1 MSSAPAILPTATAA
15 APSAFG
21 QRTKLLLSSTPL
33 PLLIAIVI
41 IIIIAVVVFLIMK
54 YKKGALKSVDL
65 LGAPVVIANPLA
77 GEHQISPAGKLPAS
91 QNGTENTYSL
101 WLFIDSVSITN
112 NHKIVL
118 YRGNPQS
125 YSNGQ
130 FFVYM
135 DSKTNKL
142 YASVRTNGVTDETS
156 SSNEPSL
163 EDIRINKYFM
173 QSVIDYIPLQRW
185 VNIAYTVKDTVFSTY
200 LDGELYSVT
209 SIYEMAVKPDGSRPL
224 PIKPTGDILIAGKAG
239 KEGFNGYIGSGKYL
253 NFAITVTEAKVLY
266 NQGPYKKSWL
276 SYLGLGNVGL
286 RSPVYKISV
295 QDLKEVK

>member
-33 PLLIAIVI
+33 PLLVAIVI

-65 LGAPVVIANPLA
+65 LGAPVVLANPLS
-77 GEHQISPAGKLPAS
+77 GEHQISPAGKLPGS

-125 YSNGQ
+125 YSNGV

-142 YASVRTNGVTDETS
+142 YASVRTNGVVDETS
-156 SSNEPSL
+156 SSAEPSL
-163 EDIRINKYFM
+163 EDIRTNKYFM
-173 QSVIDYIPLQRW
+173 QSVIDYVPLQRW
-185 VNIAYTVKDTVFSTY
+185 VNIAYTLKDTVFSTY

-209 SIYEMAVKPDGSRPL
+209 SIYEMAAKPDGSRPL
-224 PIKPTGDILIAGKAG
+224 PVKPTGDILIAGKAG

-253 NFAITVTEAKVLY
+253 NFAITVTESKVLY
-266 NQGPYKKSWL
+266 NQGPYRKSWL